1 MLYFLNCR
9 IRVDHVTC
17 DSQAWPT
24 CDPRAI
30 ALKTKFECHL
40 LPVRCHDVNE
50 DEISK
55 VCPADCEYFDCYF
68 TELPQMIYI
77 LGLVNNVR
85 HSGKL
90 FDFFTARVKPHTCV
104 DDVKVNIGNCLAPYN
119 IDPETFIVNVTH
131 DRSNMIGS
139 RSQAQNF
146 CQ

>member
-77 LGLVNNVR
+77 LGLVDYVR
-85 HSGKL
+85 HGVKL
-90 FDFFTARVKPHTCV
+90 FDFFYSSSKATYMR
-104 DDVKVNIGNCLAPYN
+104 
-119 IDPETFIVNVTH
+119 
-131 DRSNMIGS
+131 R
-139 RSQAQNF
+139 
-146 CQ
+146 

>member
-1 MLYFLNCR
+1 MPYFKVICVTFLNYR

-55 VCPADCEYFDCYF
+55 VCPADCKYF
-68 TELPQMIYI
+68 
-77 LGLVNNVR
+77 
-85 HSGKL
+85 
-90 FDFFTARVKPHTCV
+90 
-104 DDVKVNIGNCLAPYN
+104 PYDISLN
-119 IDPETFIVNVTH
+119 
-131 DRSNMIGS
+131 
-139 RSQAQNF
+139 
-146 CQ
+146 